1 MAETRTYNGFTYQ
14 RAAPG
19 EPWQLV
25 GPAQGEQPTVIRNPW
40 KAKEEARKDE
50 DQDIQR
56 TQLGISQ
63 AAEARQGATLPY
75 DVRKAAADATKAEA
89 AAAAA
94 VKEQSL
100 APKPETA
107 RIQQSIKTSALM
119 DALNTARRQISEGW
133 ATGNFAGSGRFQG
146 VPWAGQNSTNLAAT
160 ISGIQGSI
168 INDTLAQ
175 LKAQSANGASG
186 YGSLTESEAQRLAAA
201 VGALQQTQDA
211 QSLLDNLARV
221 EKHYRSALAL
231 SYGEDPR
238 DPQVMQ
244 RYGLAAPEDDKDKA
258 ALPGAITP
266 KGEVTAEGSMQPDP
280 GLRGVNL
287 EVERMIRA
295 GADEAKVR
303 GYLNTI
309 RPGMGDQAQGIGDA
323 IAYARQYPRDPLNID
338 LETVWKPAGGLSGAM
353 GGAALY
359 ELPGGFSPGA
369 YAIGAS
375 DLLTGGYLDN
385 LTANPTLTRATM
397 EGVQEKNPWSY
408 TAGQVSG
415 GVGAGLLGEAALA
428 RAGLTGL
435 SQMRAGDALLGAYYG
450 SGTADDGGIVDRV
463 AGGGGGVIE
472 GLLGGAA
479 GRTLSRAGGRALSG
493 VRDMNTRVL
502 DSAGVPMTVGQML
515 GGGVKRFEDRIAGL
529 PLVGDQIAARRREGI
544 EGFDRAA
551 MSEALAPIGG
561 TVNGQIGESGVQN
574 AHDQISAAYRSALG
588 GSQVFPDAQ
597 FTNDLSDAA
606 RQVGDIPRVGPE
618 VSDSIAAI
626 LSRDYVSPNG
636 GLTGENLQPILQEL
650 RGLRSGYANDPLGN
664 RVGEGVRS
672 VEDALAGV
680 FDRQAPDVMPAFN
693 AANEA
698 YRNQSVIDDAVLKA
712 LNQGGTFTPAQLGIA
727 SRTNTAKFGG
737 KRAAAEGDR
746 PFYELQRAGQE
757 ILPSEI
763 PDSGTAGRWLIPATA
778 LGVGSGGTYA
788 AQDADAENRAGSSAA
803 TGVIA
808 ALLAA
813 APYSAG
819 ARTALQRGFMAE
831 RPEIMQQ
838 IGDVMINRNRIAG
851 LLAAPATVEYFA
863 GQ

>member
-14 RAAPG
+14 RSSPG

-25 GPAQGEQPTVIRNPW
+25 GPAQADQPTVIRNPW
-40 KAKEEARKDE
+40 KAKDEARKDR
-50 DQDIQR
+50 DQQIQE
-56 TQLGISQ
+56 TQLGITQ
-63 AAEARQGATLPY
+63 GNAARDARRDDATLPF

-107 RIQQSIKTSALM
+107 RIQNSIKTSALL
-119 DALNTARRQISEGW
+119 DAINTARRQIGDGW

-211 QSLLDNLARV
+211 ESLLDNLARV
-221 EKHYRSALAL
+221 EKHYRNALAL

-238 DPQVMQ
+238 EPEVQQ
-244 RYGLAAPEDDKDKA
+244 RYGIALPADDKDKA
-258 ALPGAITP
+258 ALPGATTP
-266 KGEVTAEGSMQPDP
+266 QGEVTAEGSMQPDP

-287 EVERMIRA
+287 EVERMIRS
-295 GADEAKVR
+295 GADERQVR
-303 GYLNTI
+303 QYLNTI
-309 RPGMGDQAQGIGDA
+309 RTGMGDQAQGIGDA
-323 IAYARQYPRDPLNID
+323 ITFSRQYPRDPLNID
-338 LETVWKPAGGLSGAM
+338 LETVWKPAGGVSQ
-353 GGAALY
+353 AL
-359 ELPGGFSPGA
+359 GTVGMSAPGA
-369 YAIGAS
+369 YAIGAA
-375 DLLTGGYLDN
+375 DLFSGGYLDN
-385 LTANPTLTRATM
+385 LTGNPAATRAAM
-397 EGVQEKNPWSY
+397 EGVQDMNPWAY
-408 TAGQVSG
+408 TAGQVTG
-415 GVGAGLLGEAALA
+415 GIGAGLLGEAALA
-428 RAGLTGL
+428 RAGLSGL
-435 SQMRAGDALLGAYYG
+435 AQMRAGDALLGAYYG
-450 SGTADDGGIVDRV
+450 SGTADEGDIVDRALGG
-463 AGGGGGVIE
+463 AGGTIE

-479 GRTLSRAGGRALSG
+479 GRTISRAGGRMLAG
-493 VRDMNTRVL
+493 VRDMDTRAL
-502 DSAGVPMTVGQML
+502 DAAGVPMTIGQML

-529 PLVGDQIAARRREGI
+529 PVVGDQIAARRREGI
-544 EGFDRAA
+544 EGFNRAA
-551 MSEALAPIGG
+551 MSEALSPIGG
-561 TVNGQIGESGVQN
+561 TVNGQIGEAGVQN

-597 FTNDLSDAA
+597 FTTDLSAAA

-650 RGLRSGYANDPLGN
+650 RGLRSGYAGDPLGN

-680 FDRQAPDVMPAFN
+680 FNRQAPDVMPAFN

-712 LNQGGTFTPAQLGIA
+712 LNSGGTFTPAQLGIA
-727 SRTNTAKFGG
+727 ARTNTAKFGG

-757 ILPSEI
+757 VLPSEI

-778 LGVGSGGTYA
+778 MGLGGGSAYA
-788 AQDADAENRAGSSAA
+788 VQDGDAEARAGSSAA

-819 ARTALQRGFMAE
+819 ARNGLQRALMAE
-831 RPEIMQQ
+831 RPTAMANA
-838 IGDVMINRNRIAG
+838 GDVLVNNDRIAG
-851 LLAAPATVEYFA
+851 LLAAPMALEYFA
-863 GQ
+863 SQ

>member
-1 MAETRTYNGFTYQ
+1 MAETRTYNGYTYQ
-14 RAAPG
+14 RSGPG

-25 GPAQGEQPTVIRNPW
+25 GPAQDSQATVIRNPW

-50 DQDIQR
+50 DQAIQR

-63 AAEARQGATLPY
+63 AAEARQSATLPY
-75 DVRKAAADATKAEA
+75 DVRKAAADATAAEA
-89 AAAAA
+89 RADAA
-94 VKEQSL
+94 VKEQAL

-107 RIQQSIKTSALM
+107 RIQQAIKTSALLE
-119 DALNTARRQISEGW
+119 ALNTARRQIADGW
-133 ATGNFAGSGRFQG
+133 STGNFAGSGRFQG
-146 VPWAGQNSTNLAAT
+146 VPFAGQNSTNLAAT

-221 EKHYRSALAL
+221 ERHYRSALAL

-238 DPQVMQ
+238 DPTVMQ
-244 RYGLAAPEDDKDKA
+244 RYGLTAPEDDNRKPI
-258 ALPGAITP
+258 PGAVP
-266 KGEVTAEGSMQPDP
+266 PGGQVTSEGTMAPDP
-280 GLRGVNL
+280 ALRGVNT
-287 EVERMIRA
+287 EVERMIRS
-295 GADEAKVR
+295 GADEAQVR

-309 RPGMGDQAQGIGDA
+309 RPGMGDQAQNIGEA
-323 IAYARQYPRDPLNID
+323 ISYARQYPRDPLKID
-338 LETVWKPAGGLSGAM
+338 LETVWQPSGGVQGAL
-353 GGAALY
+353 GAAALWQA
-359 ELPGGFSPGA
+359 PGGWSPGA
-369 YAIGAS
+369 TTIGAA

-385 LTANPTLTRATM
+385 LTGNPDLTRATM
-397 EGVQEKNPWSY
+397 EGVQAENPWSY
-408 TAGQVSG
+408 TAGQVAG

-428 RAGLTGL
+428 RAGLSGL
-435 SQMRAGDALLGAYYG
+435 AQARAGDALLGTYYG
-450 SGTADDGGIVDRV
+450 SGTTDDGTAMDRIIGG
-463 AGGGGGVIE
+463 AGGAAE

-479 GRTLSRAGGRALSG
+479 GRTLSRAGGRALAG
-493 VRDMNTRVL
+493 VRDANTRIL
-502 DSAGVPMTVGQML
+502 DDAGIPMTIGQML
-515 GGGVKRFEDRIAGL
+515 GGGVKRFEDRISGL
-529 PLVGDQIAARRREGI
+529 PFVGDQIAARRREGI
-544 EGFDRAA
+544 EGFNRAA
-551 MSEALAPIGG
+551 MAEALAPIEG
-561 TVNGQIGESGVQN
+561 TVNGQIGEAGVQN
-574 AHDQISAAYRSALG
+574 AHDQISGAYRNALA
-588 GSQVFPDAQ
+588 GSQVFPDPQ
-597 FTNDLSDAA
+597 VSTDLSAA
-606 RQVGDIPRVGPE
+606 AQRISAIPRVGQE
-618 VSDSIAAI
+618 VGDSVSAI

-650 RGLRSGYANDPLGN
+650 RGLRSAYAGDPLGN

-680 FDRQAPDVMPAFN
+680 FNRQAPDVMPAFN

-712 LNQGGTFTPAQLGIA
+712 VNSNGTFTPAQLGMA
-727 SRTNTAKFGG
+727 SRSNTSRFGG
-737 KRAAAEGDR
+737 KRAAAEGNR

-757 ILPSEI
+757 VLPSEI
-763 PDSGTAGRWLIPATA
+763 PDSGTAGRWLIPALA
-778 LGVGSGGTYA
+778 FGGAGGGAYA
-788 AQDADAENRAGSSAA
+788 AQDTEAENRAGSSAA
-803 TGVIA
+803 TGTVA

-819 ARTALQRGFMAE
+819 ARAGLQRVLMAE
-831 RPEIMQQ
+831 RPEVMQQ
-838 IGDVMINRNRIAG
+838 VGDIMINRNRIAG